1 MQAAK
6 IDNLAGHVESESEDF
21 VRVEGVR
28 VEVDRVDDKP
38 PFSQSLGT
46 NIRLKSGNFSA
57 TVPIPHLAES
67 LCNFIAARGAR
78 LCHCLKIRAHVISS
92 FSPLCEELCMYCIAL
107 HNGAGSA
114 ASKDHR
120 ARSIAYVMPSGRFAV
135 TRDNAKSIRSMRVMF
150 NTPSYTLVGDWGSPA
165 AMTTL
170 PRVAPCGCAPPRPP
184 AVGPTRRA
192 AQ

>member
-1 MQAAK
+1 VSVLS
-6 IDNLAGHVESESEDF
+6 LAY
-21 VRVEGVR
+21 
-28 VEVDRVDDKP
+28 KP
-38 PFSQSLGT
+38 PFSKSLRT
-46 NIRLKSGNFSA
+46 NIRLGSGNFLA
-57 TVPIPHLAES
+57 AVLILHLAES

-78 LCHCLKIRAHVISS
+78 QCHCLKIRADVISS
-92 FSPLCEELCMYCIAL
+92 FSPLCEEPCMYCIAL
-107 HNGAGSA
+107 RDGAGSA

-150 NTPSYTLVGDWGSPA
+150 STPSYTLAGVWGGPA

-170 PRVAPCGCAPPRPP
+170 PPVAPCGCLPP
-184 AVGPTRRA
+184 RRA